1 MAKQEENIT
10 LDSDMQF
17 RKKNIGKL
25 REVIKDIEEWQ
36 FFLDD
41 KKKKIITPITT
52 ALNHLK
58 QFEL

>member
-1 MAKQEENIT
+1 MAKQEQDIA

-17 RKKNIGKL
+17 RKKNVERL
-25 REVIKDIEEWQ
+25 REVIKDIEDWQ
-36 FFLDD
+36 FFSED